1 VSLKCKHCRE
11 TVRVGSKHSC
21 PVQNRFVMVDEDGS
35 DFLEDLLVGAA
46 VLGSMTDIVSSSIT
60 DSDSFSGGGGESG
73 GGGASGDW

>member
-1 VSLKCKHCRE
+1 
-11 TVRVGSKHSC
+11 
-21 PVQNRFVMVDEDGS
+21 MVDEDGS